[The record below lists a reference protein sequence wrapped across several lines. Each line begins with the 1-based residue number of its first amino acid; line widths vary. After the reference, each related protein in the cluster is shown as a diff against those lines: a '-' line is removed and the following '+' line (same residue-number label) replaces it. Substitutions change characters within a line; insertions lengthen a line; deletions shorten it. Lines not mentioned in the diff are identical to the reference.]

1 MRSAP
6 TIFGR
11 WGVRICCWGGTTIFG
26 DGVPPHIGKPCWDSV
41 ELVAGVWCSSGFA
54 GEMAG
59 WLGILHLLE
68 FLERFEKFWEICN
81 GLLKWS
87 VVTGPVLN
95 RINLYL
101 GVWVEWVA
109 VKSLLKRYPTTLVTE
124 TRQWEW
130 SSKAWCSDLLFCFMH
145 LGGCGDEYDSS
156 SLYED

>member
-1 MRSAP
+1 
-6 TIFGR
+6 
-11 WGVRICCWGGTTIFG
+11 
-26 DGVPPHIGKPCWDSV
+26 
-41 ELVAGVWCSSGFA
+41 
-54 GEMAG
+54 
-59 WLGILHLLE
+59 LLE

-130 SSKAWCSDLLFCFMH
+130 SSKA
-145 LGGCGDEYDSS
+145 
-156 SLYED
+156 